1 MAAERHLHIAW
12 LGAGPRDRETGGVPG
27 VATDLLHGL
36 ARRGHRVQC
45 IFAGEPHELPER
57 LRGLDN
63 LSFVWSG
70 LGWRWSGWYTRTR
83 IGAFVS
89 GLLARGLASVRLRR
103 EVARRHRGDPFDVVY
118 QFSSIETLSLPASV
132 RRSVPLVIH
141 PETHAEGELRFLIS
155 ERHLALRS
163 QPAYTLA
170 AAIAVMWLRSVV
182 QRVLIRR
189 ASLLVCISAVFR
201 DHLVRDFRFPVQ
213 NTVVVPNPVRLSR
226 FEDVDLQ
233 RGPQRPPVIL
243 VLGRVAVRKGVESVV
258 AIAGRLYERGVDA
271 EIRMIGRTSLWSN
284 YTGLLEDLPPNAA
297 YLGPMPPDRIPGEL
311 YRSDVLLQPS
321 RYEPFGLTVSEALA
335 AGVPVVATSEV
346 GASEGVSPEVCA
358 VLAPGDVEGM
368 AGAIE
373 GMLAALESDP
383 GRIRGRAR
391 GEAERLF
398 AESSVCE
405 RIERALLEL
414 LRRSGR
420 R

>member
-1 MAAERHLHIAW
+1 M
-12 LGAGPRDRETGGVPG
+12 
-27 VATDLLHGL
+27 ATDLLHGL
-36 ARRGHRVQC
+36 ATRGHRVQC

-57 LRGLDN
+57 LHGLPT
-63 LSFVWSG
+63 LSIAWSG
-70 LGWRWSGWYTRTR
+70 MGWRWSGWYTRTR

-89 GLLARGLASVRLRR
+89 GLVARGFASLRLRR
-103 EVARRHRGDPFDVVY
+103 EVARLHRSDPFDVVY
-118 QFSSIETLSLPASV
+118 QFSNIETLSLPASV

-141 PETHAEGELRFLIS
+141 PETHARGELRFLIS
-155 ERHLALRS
+155 ERHLALRT

-170 AAIAVMWLRSVV
+170 VAVTVMWLRSLV
-182 QRVLIRR
+182 QRVLVRR

-201 DHLVRDFRFPVQ
+201 DHLVRDFRFPAE

-226 FEDVDLQ
+226 FRDVDLE
-233 RGPQRPPVIL
+233 RRTRRPPAVL

-258 AIAGRLYERGVDA
+258 AIARLLYERGVDVQ
-271 EIRMIGRTSLWSN
+271 IRVIGRTSLWSD
-284 YTGLLEDLPPNAA
+284 YTALLEGLPPNAA
-297 YLGPMPPDRIPGEL
+297 YLGPMAPEEIPGEL
-311 YRSDVLLQPS
+311 YRSDVLLQAS

-373 GMLAALESDP
+373 RTLGSLDADP
-383 GRIRGRAR
+383 ATIRRRAR
-391 GEAERLF
+391 SEAERLF
-398 AESSVCE
+398 DEQLVCE

-414 LRRSGR
+414 ARRSGR
-420 R
+420 G

>member
-1 MAAERHLHIAW
+1 MTERGLHIAW
-12 LGAGPRDRETGGVPG
+12 LGAGPRAKETGGVPG

-36 ARRGHRVQC
+36 ATRGHRVQC

-57 LRGLDN
+57 LEGLEG
-63 LSFVWSG
+63 LSIAWSG
-70 LGWRWSGWYTRTR
+70 IGWRWSGWYTRTK

-89 GLLARGLASVRLRR
+89 GLLARGFASLRLRR
-103 EVARRHRGDPFDVVY
+103 EVASLHREDAFDVVY
-118 QFSSIETLSLPASV
+118 QFSNIETLSLPASV

-141 PETHAEGELRFLIS
+141 PETHAQGELRYLIS
-155 ERHLALRS
+155 ERDLALRA

-170 AAIAVMWLRSVV
+170 IAVAVMWLRAVV
-182 QRVLIRR
+182 QRVLVRR

-201 DHLVRDFRFPVQ
+201 DHLVRDFGFPVA

-226 FEDVDLQ
+226 FRDVDLQ

-243 VLGRVAVRKGVESVV
+243 VLGRVAVRKGVETVV
-258 AIAGRLYERGVDA
+258 AIAQRLYERGVDA
-271 EIRMIGRTSLWSN
+271 EIRVIGRTSLWSN
-284 YTGLLEDLPPNAA
+284 YTALLEDLPPNAA

-311 YRSDVLLQPS
+311 YRSDVLLQAS

-373 GMLAALESDP
+373 GMLGTLASDP
-383 GRIRGRAR
+383 AGVRGRAR
-391 GEAERLF
+391 AEAERLF
-398 AESSVCE
+398 DETLVCE
-405 RIERALLEL
+405 RIERALLDL
-414 LRRSGR
+414 IGRSGR